1 MPPISA
7 SEQKIIDLSAKVL
20 TVQDTPEFWPAV
32 QALRDAIHNHV
43 SSTREKVSDLAF
55 LIANES
61 KSNAAD

>member
-1 MPPISA
+1 MRPISA
-7 SEQKIIDLSAKVL
+7 SEQKIIDLSAKVVAL
-20 TVQDTPEFWPAV
+20 QDTPEFWPAV
-32 QALRDAIHNHV
+32 QQLRTAIHDHV

>member
-7 SEQKIIDLSAKVL
+7 SERKIIDLSAKVVA
-20 TVQDTPEFWPAV
+20 VQDTPEFWPAV
-32 QALRDAIHNHV
+32 RELKDAIHDHV